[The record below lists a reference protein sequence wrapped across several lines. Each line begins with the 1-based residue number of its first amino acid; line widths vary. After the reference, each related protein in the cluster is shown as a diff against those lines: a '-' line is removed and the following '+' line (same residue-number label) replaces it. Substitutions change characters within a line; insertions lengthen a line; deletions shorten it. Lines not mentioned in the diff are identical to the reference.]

1 MADEADRVWPR
12 AFRHLLSADMAGSI
26 RDETTTEMPVTRVAA
41 TVFKLG
47 VMVMLWAAARPS

>member
-1 MADEADRVWPR
+1 LAPAL
-12 AFRHLLSADMAGSI
+12 FGICLFADMAGSI
-26 RDETTTEMPVTRVAA
+26 RDETTTEMPLTRLAA

>member
-1 MADEADRVWPR
+1 MADGATAFGPR

-26 RDETTTEMPVTRVAA
+26 RDETTTEMPVTRLAA